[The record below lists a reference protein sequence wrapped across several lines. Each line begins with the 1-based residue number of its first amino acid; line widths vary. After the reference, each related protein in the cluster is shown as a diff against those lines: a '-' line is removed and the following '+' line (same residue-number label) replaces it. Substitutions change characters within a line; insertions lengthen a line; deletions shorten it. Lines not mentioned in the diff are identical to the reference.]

1 MGRRAVD
8 PTHRIPDGCQ
18 SRRARIKPQDREVGA
33 GSDGSTVYIGIDVS
47 KEHVDVA
54 SEDGA
59 FESRFTNDD
68 EGHGQ
73 LAARLREMS
82 PKLVVMEATGN
93 FQLELSLAVL
103 GAKVPVAV
111 VNPRQVRDFAK
122 ALGILA
128 KTDAIDAR
136 TIARFGAT
144 VKPDA
149 QPLPDAQTLELEALM
164 TRRRQLVAMLAS
176 EKNRRQA
183 LFGPA
188 KKSWAEKSINDTISH
203 LQKQLN
209 QLDKDL
215 KKRLKNSEVW
225 KEKHDLL
232 KSVPGVGDV
241 TSFTL
246 VIDLPE
252 LGSLN
257 RKQIAALAGLAP
269 INRDSGQFIGKRR
282 IWGGRACVRTA
293 LYMACVASLR
303 CNPVIQ
309 AVYDRLKNQARKP
322 TKVALVAC
330 MRKLL
335 TILNAMV
342 RDRRE
347 WTTPPAAAAA

>member
-1 MGRRAVD
+1 
-8 PTHRIPDGCQ
+8 
-18 SRRARIKPQDREVGA
+18 
-33 GSDGSTVYIGIDVS
+33 VYVGIDVS

-59 FESRFTNDD
+59 LKGRFANDE
-68 EGHGQ
+68 EGHGL
-73 LAARLREMS
+73 LAARLRELS

-93 FQLELSLAVL
+93 FQLELSLAL
-103 GAKVPVAV
+103 IGAKLPVAV

-128 KTDAIDAR
+128 KTDAIDAGA
-136 TIARFGAT
+136 IARFGAM
-144 VKPDA
+144 VKPNA
-149 QPLPDAQTLELEALM
+149 QPLADDQSLELEALM
-164 TRRRQLVAMLAS
+164 TRRRQLVGMLAS

-209 QLDKDL
+209 QLDKDMR
-215 KKRLKNSEVW
+215 KRLEKSEVW
-225 KEKHDLL
+225 KAKHDLL
-232 KSVPGVGDV
+232 KSVPGIGDV

-252 LGSLN
+252 LGSLS

-269 INRDSGQFIGKRR
+269 INRDSGQFTGKRR

-309 AVYDRLKNQARKP
+309 AVYDRLKNQAHKP

-342 RDRRE
+342 RDRKA
-347 WTTPPAAAAA
+347 WSHPPAALTAA